1 MVKRVTASFRRIKC
15 LACGHAYIV
24 SAAATAEAHCPAC
37 GGANRPGP
45 ATVTVPKPRPQPA
58 SVKPEPL
65 KPASIKP
72 APVKPEPGK
81 PEPVSGECRP

>member
-24 SAAATAEAHCPAC
+24 SAAATAEARCPAC
-37 GGANRPGP
+37 GGANRPEP
-45 ATVTVPKPRPQPA
+45 ATVPKPRPQPA

-81 PEPVSGECRP
+81 PKPVSGECRP